1 MCFYSNYFMCANM
14 FINNRVERSCSHIS
28 IALFFDLNN
37 LKQVEKNLRI
47 KRQIYETLIS
57 DHN

>member
-1 MCFYSNYFMCANM
+1 MCANM